1 MTDPQAAP
9 LAELAS
15 VLADKTRAAILLALL
30 DGRAWTAG
38 ELARHAEVAP
48 STVSGHLTR
57 LAEARFVTYYSQGRH
72 RYVRIT
78 DPEVAE
84 LLENL
89 TSRLDA
95 PLPKVT
101 SLKGSNRQRALATA
115 RTCYDHLAGRL
126 GVAVADALVR
136 EKLVEV
142 DEHPLVTGAG
152 ERWFAELGVDLGSL
166 RGKRRPV
173 LRECI
178 DWTERRPH
186 LAGAAASGLR
196 ETVTDRGWVVRVGD
210 TRGMR
215 VTEEGYGAFAD
226 LLGITRQELMVG

>member
-15 VLADKTRAAILLALL
+15 VLADRTRAAILLALL

-38 ELARHAEVAP
+38 ELARHAGVAP

-57 LAEARFVTYYSQGRH
+57 LADARFVTYSSQGRH

-84 LLENL
+84 LLEHL
-89 TSRLDA
+89 TSRLDT
-95 PLPKVT
+95 PTPKVT
-101 SLKGSNRQRALATA
+101 SLRASNRRRALATA

-126 GVAVADALVR
+126 GVAVADAMIR
-136 EKLVEV
+136 EKLVSV
-142 DEHPLVTGAG
+142 GDHPALTGDG
-152 ERWFAELGVDLGSL
+152 ERWFADLGVDLGAL
-166 RGKRRPV
+166 RKKRRPI

-196 ETVTDRGWVVRVGD
+196 EAVASKAWVVPVGD
-210 TRGMR
+210 TRGLR
-215 VTEEGYGAFAD
+215 ITDEGYAAFGH
-226 LLGITRQELMVG
+226 LLGLTRDELTVV

>member
-15 VLADKTRAAILLALL
+15 VLADRTRAAILLALL

-38 ELARHAEVAP
+38 ELARHAGVAP
-48 STVSGHLTR
+48 STVSGHLAR
-57 LAEARFVTYYSQGRH
+57 LADARFVTYSSQGRH

-84 LLENL
+84 LLEHL
-89 TSRLDA
+89 TSRLDT
-95 PLPKVT
+95 PTPKVT
-101 SLKGSNRQRALATA
+101 SLRASNRRRALAAA

-126 GVAVADALVR
+126 GVAVADAMIR
-136 EKLVEV
+136 EKLVSV
-142 DEHPLVTGAG
+142 GDHPALTADG
-152 ERWFAELGVDLGSL
+152 ERWFADLGVDLGAL
-166 RGKRRPV
+166 RRKRRPI

-186 LAGAAASGLR
+186 LAGSAAAGLR
-196 ETVTDRGWVVRVGD
+196 ETVASKAWVVRVGD
-210 TRGMR
+210 TRGLR
-215 VTEEGYGAFAD
+215 ITDEGYAAFGD
-226 LLGITRQELMVG
+226 LLGLTRDELTVV

>member
-15 VLADKTRAAILLALL
+15 VLADRTRVAILLALL

-38 ELARHAEVAP
+38 ELARHAQVAP

-57 LAEARFVTYYSQGRH
+57 LADARFVAYYRQGRH
-72 RYVRIT
+72 SYVRIS

-89 TSRLDA
+89 TSRLET
-95 PLPKVT
+95 PVPKVT
-101 SLKGSNRQRALATA
+101 SLRASNRQRALATA

-126 GVAVADALVR
+126 GVAVADAMVR
-136 EKLVEV
+136 EKLVSV
-142 DEHPLVTGAG
+142 GDHPVLTEDG
-152 ERWFAELGVDLGSL
+152 ERWFAALGVDLDAL
-166 RGKRRPV
+166 RGKRRPI

-196 ETVTDRGWVVRVGD
+196 EAVTSRAWVVPVGD
-210 TRGMR
+210 MRGLR
-215 VTEEGYGAFAD
+215 ITDEGYTAFGD
-226 LLGITRQELMVG
+226 LLGLTREELMVG